1 MISCRLALENA
12 TALRLSRELIAWK
25 IDGQAAIVRDML
37 GNSVAAEAI
46 LRFKAELA
54 ETEDIDAVRLTEALA
69 AKLYWSQWANLPIRW
84 IRKDED
90 RVPAH
95 WKRFTSRIS
104 SITHSPR
111 LATDPVNACMNL
123 LHGLCEAE
131 CRIAL
136 IGTGLDPEIGLMH
149 RDAPNRSSLA
159 NDAQEVLRP
168 MVDSFVLNWVQTEF
182 LRKADFWEDKNGN
195 CRLVSDLCRRLS
207 ETSAF
212 WRRAVA
218 PVAEWIAEAL
228 WSSAVKSANQERT
241 LPTRLTQRRRSE
253 GRGRQYFPPPN
264 VAPSLQTIC
273 QSCGALTL
281 GGRHCRRCGKE
292 VSGKKLVE
300 LAKLG
305 RAAAV
310 GPEAQKKRS
319 ETQHKHE
326 AAKRAWRES
335 RDENWNDSKRY
346 DTEIQPRL
354 STVKI
359 ASIALALG
367 VSEPY
372 AADIRAGRRRPHPR
386 HWQGLAELVGFT
398 ECDQRR

>member
-37 GNSVAAEAI
+37 DNSAAAEAI

-319 ETQHKHE
+319 GTQHKHE
-326 AAKRAWRES
+326 AAKRVWRES